1 MSCCSRR
8 LQEWLQLAKGQ
19 LPSQVGPPIGTPQLS
34 SSCGAVQESCY
45 ALLHLHLTGTAIG
58 LQLAGCISTT
68 MSADR
73 VSQECT
79 KHAPYPFGCPG
90 IKHNTHAAGITR
102 PCLRALES
110 TLAVEAAA
118 ANTSQQQVTGHSSA
132 ATPMTALQLSR
143 AQLLHL
149 QQCFRVRQ
157 QALRTLAAQGPVA
170 PATKAGIAKYL
181 DGPGPG
187 CRLMQRGEEG
197 DRQPSS
203 AHMHLIHLVR
213 AG

>member
-19 LPSQVGPPIGTPQLS
+19 LPSQVGPPIGTPHLS
-34 SSCGAVQESCY
+34 SSCGAVQESYY
-45 ALLHLHLTGTAIG
+45 ALLHLHLTGNAIG

-102 PCLRALES
+102 PCLRALKS
-110 TLAVEAAA
+110 ALAVEAAA

-132 ATPMTALQLSR
+132 ATPMSALQPCGSSDQSWHCQVPGWTGAWLQAHAEGR
-143 AQLLHL
+143 GRGQAALIRPHAPHPPGEGRLRHL
-149 QQCFRVRQ
+149 PWAGDVCFGL
-157 QALRTLAAQGPVA
+157 ATCLRWV
-170 PATKAGIAKYL
+170 
-181 DGPGPG
+181 
-187 CRLMQRGEEG
+187 
-197 DRQPSS
+197 
-203 AHMHLIHLVR
+203 
-213 AG
+213 